1 MKSVALK
8 GNKRADRG
16 SSDAKSLRKEEKI
29 PAVLYGGKDN
39 VHFTV
44 NQIQFEKIINSPN
57 VYFVDLDIE
66 GSKHRA
72 IVKDVQFHPVTDKVL
87 HIDFLEA
94 IEGQAIT
101 VSLPIKITGTSK
113 GVLAGGKLRTVTRR
127 LKVRG
132 LAEALPDFITVDIT
146 PLKIGQSIKVAD
158 LASDGLTFLD
168 AANAVVVAIKM
179 SRAAMSASSG
189 DEDEEEGEATE
200 AAAEETAEA
209 SAE

>member
-29 PAVLYGGKDN
+29 PAVLYGGKEN
-39 VHFTV
+39 THFTV
-44 NQIQFEKIINSPN
+44 NEIQFGKIINSPN

-94 IEGQAIT
+94 VEGQAIT

-168 AANAVVVAIKM
+168 AANAVVVA
-179 SRAAMSASSG
+179 MSASSG